1 MGNVIFVVIFV
12 IFCAFLLGAGLI
24 SKRWVKESS
33 DFVLAGREISTPI
46 NVVGVIAIGFAG
58 TTVTLAP
65 GFTIQYG
72 LLGGLGWGVIYSV
85 CGLLIFG
92 LLYSNFVRRSGAQT
106 LPEFLEMRYDGHTR
120 SVVAITSVIGMCGIM
135 ANNVVSS
142 VDNIAAFTGW
152 NRLAIT
158 AIIFAVIIVFTFV
171 SGLWATTIT
180 DLFQVLIGVIVVP
193 ATFFI
198 LAGRF
203 GWLDAISAN
212 WGAGDFMSQGF
223 VGALPGMK
231 LTYPSVF
238 NFIICFAVALVWGNN
253 YYWMKVANC
262 RSEKVARRSFVAAA
276 IILIVVFMVPL
287 CFIGG
292 YMGAFYP
299 EQLTLNGG
307 TVAPTGTYGYVAKTF
322 VSLFGSLVV
331 ISAVAASISTAS
343 TSALGASAVANRD
356 IYQRLINPKADAK
369 KSLKMSKIIMLL
381 IGVVTFVLCQF
392 PGGPTYLFAFANCWL
407 VPPAILLGLGAIWPR
422 FNGRGA
428 LWGAVC
434 GMATMAVFTLLDL
447 TKVFSINSYV
457 YLATLGLVVTLVVA
471 VIASLFG
478 QPKYYGRPGWE
489 RVPTASNRKE
499 VKLGELE
506 KQILEMLRIGHCY
519 MSDLTASTSALGAS
533 AVANRDIY
541 QRLINPK
548 ADAKKSLKMSK
559 IIMLLIGVVTFVLCQ
574 FPGGPT
580 YLFAFANC
588 WLVPPAILLGLGAIW
603 PRFNGRGALW
613 GAVCGM
619 ATMAVFTLL
628 DLTKVFSINSYVY
641 LATLGLVVTLVVA
654 VIASLFGQP
663 KYYGRPGWERVP
675 TASNRK
681 EVKLGE
687 LEKQILEM
695 LRIGH
700 CYMSDLTDAL
710 GVDSKTSGAA
720 VENLD
725 QGGYLVRAGMS
736 GSKFY
741 TFTITEKG
749 LAALPALSGKE
760 AEMAEEFLNPL
771 YVQLLKVVKEN
782 PEQQAEFVQKN
793 GIKSMRMS
801 AICSHLTRRGYVVEG
816 GLFKRKL
823 RITEKGAAA
832 LQKYA

>member
-72 LLGGLGWGVIYSV
+72 LLGGLGWGVIYS
-85 CGLLIFG
+85 
-92 LLYSNFVRRSGAQT
+92 
-106 LPEFLEMRYDGHTR
+106 
-120 SVVAITSVIGMCGIM
+120 
-135 ANNVVSS
+135 
-142 VDNIAAFTGW
+142 
-152 NRLAIT
+152 
-158 AIIFAVIIVFTFV
+158 
-171 SGLWATTIT
+171 
-180 DLFQVLIGVIVVP
+180 
-193 ATFFI
+193 
-198 LAGRF
+198 
-203 GWLDAISAN
+203 
-212 WGAGDFMSQGF
+212 
-223 VGALPGMK
+223 
-231 LTYPSVF
+231 
-238 NFIICFAVALVWGNN
+238 
-253 YYWMKVANC
+253 
-262 RSEKVARRSFVAAA
+262 
-276 IILIVVFMVPL
+276 
-287 CFIGG
+287 
-292 YMGAFYP
+292 
-299 EQLTLNGG
+299 
-307 TVAPTGTYGYVAKTF
+307 
-322 VSLFGSLVV
+322 
-331 ISAVAASISTAS
+331 
-343 TSALGASAVANRD
+343 
-356 IYQRLINPKADAK
+356 
-369 KSLKMSKIIMLL
+369 
-381 IGVVTFVLCQF
+381 
-392 PGGPTYLFAFANCWL
+392 
-407 VPPAILLGLGAIWPR
+407 
-422 FNGRGA
+422 
-428 LWGAVC
+428 
-434 GMATMAVFTLLDL
+434 
-447 TKVFSINSYV
+447 
-457 YLATLGLVVTLVVA
+457 
-471 VIASLFG
+471 
-478 QPKYYGRPGWE
+478 
-489 RVPTASNRKE
+489 
-499 VKLGELE
+499 
-506 KQILEMLRIGHCY
+506 
-519 MSDLTASTSALGAS
+519 
-533 AVANRDIY
+533 
-541 QRLINPK
+541 
-548 ADAKKSLKMSK
+548 
-559 IIMLLIGVVTFVLCQ
+559 
-574 FPGGPT
+574 
-580 YLFAFANC
+580 
-588 WLVPPAILLGLGAIW
+588 
-603 PRFNGRGALW
+603 
-613 GAVCGM
+613 VCGM

>member
-1 MGNVIFVVIFV
+1 
-12 IFCAFLLGAGLI
+12 
-24 SKRWVKESS
+24 
-33 DFVLAGREISTPI
+33 
-46 NVVGVIAIGFAG
+46 
-58 TTVTLAP
+58 
-65 GFTIQYG
+65 
-72 LLGGLGWGVIYSV
+72 
-85 CGLLIFG
+85 
-92 LLYSNFVRRSGAQT
+92 
-106 LPEFLEMRYDGHTR
+106 
-120 SVVAITSVIGMCGIM
+120 
-135 ANNVVSS
+135 
-142 VDNIAAFTGW
+142 
-152 NRLAIT
+152 
-158 AIIFAVIIVFTFV
+158 
-171 SGLWATTIT
+171 
-180 DLFQVLIGVIVVP
+180 
-193 ATFFI
+193 
-198 LAGRF
+198 
-203 GWLDAISAN
+203 
-212 WGAGDFMSQGF
+212 MSQGF

-299 EQLTLNGG
+299 ERLTLNGG

-369 KSLKMSKIIMLL
+369 KSLKMSKIIIVAHRRGHLRAL
-381 IGVVTFVLCQF
+381 PVPRRPHLPVRLCQ
-392 PGGPTYLFAFANCWL
+392 
-407 VPPAILLGLGAIWPR
+407 LLAGA
-422 FNGRGA
+422 
-428 LWGAVC
+428 
-434 GMATMAVFTLLDL
+434 
-447 TKVFSINSYV
+447 
-457 YLATLGLVVTLVVA
+457 
-471 VIASLFG
+471 
-478 QPKYYGRPGWE
+478 
-489 RVPTASNRKE
+489 
-499 VKLGELE
+499 
-506 KQILEMLRIGHCY
+506 
-519 MSDLTASTSALGAS
+519 
-533 AVANRDIY
+533 
-541 QRLINPK
+541 
-548 ADAKKSLKMSK
+548 
-559 IIMLLIGVVTFVLCQ
+559 
-574 FPGGPT
+574 
-580 YLFAFANC
+580 
-588 WLVPPAILLGLGAIW
+588 PAILLGLGAIW

-725 QGGYLVRAGMS
+725 QGGYLVRA
-736 GSKFY
+736 
-741 TFTITEKG
+741 
-749 LAALPALSGKE
+749 
-760 AEMAEEFLNPL
+760 
-771 YVQLLKVVKEN
+771 
-782 PEQQAEFVQKN
+782 
-793 GIKSMRMS
+793 
-801 AICSHLTRRGYVVEG
+801 
-816 GLFKRKL
+816 
-823 RITEKGAAA
+823 
-832 LQKYA
+832 

>member
-92 LLYSNFVRRSGAQT
+92 LLYANFVRRSGAQT

-428 LWGAVC
+428 LWGAS
-434 GMATMAVFTLLDL
+434 M
-447 TKVFSINSYV
+447 
-457 YLATLGLVVTLVVA
+457 
-471 VIASLFG
+471 
-478 QPKYYGRPGWE
+478 
-489 RVPTASNRKE
+489 
-499 VKLGELE
+499 
-506 KQILEMLRIGHCY
+506 
-519 MSDLTASTSALGAS
+519 
-533 AVANRDIY
+533 
-541 QRLINPK
+541 
-548 ADAKKSLKMSK
+548 
-559 IIMLLIGVVTFVLCQ
+559 
-574 FPGGPT
+574 
-580 YLFAFANC
+580 
-588 WLVPPAILLGLGAIW
+588 
-603 PRFNGRGALW
+603 
-613 GAVCGM
+613 
-619 ATMAVFTLL
+619 
-628 DLTKVFSINSYVY
+628 
-641 LATLGLVVTLVVA
+641 
-654 VIASLFGQP
+654 
-663 KYYGRPGWERVP
+663 
-675 TASNRK
+675 
-681 EVKLGE
+681 
-687 LEKQILEM
+687 
-695 LRIGH
+695 
-700 CYMSDLTDAL
+700 
-710 GVDSKTSGAA
+710 TSGAA
-720 VENLD
+720 VETRD

>member
-180 DLFQVLIGVIVVP
+180 DLFQV
-193 ATFFI
+193 
-198 LAGRF
+198 
-203 GWLDAISAN
+203 
-212 WGAGDFMSQGF
+212 
-223 VGALPGMK
+223 
-231 LTYPSVF
+231 
-238 NFIICFAVALVWGNN
+238 
-253 YYWMKVANC
+253 
-262 RSEKVARRSFVAAA
+262 
-276 IILIVVFMVPL
+276 
-287 CFIGG
+287 
-292 YMGAFYP
+292 
-299 EQLTLNGG
+299 
-307 TVAPTGTYGYVAKTF
+307 
-322 VSLFGSLVV
+322 
-331 ISAVAASISTAS
+331 
-343 TSALGASAVANRD
+343 
-356 IYQRLINPKADAK
+356 
-369 KSLKMSKIIMLL
+369 
-381 IGVVTFVLCQF
+381 
-392 PGGPTYLFAFANCWL
+392 
-407 VPPAILLGLGAIWPR
+407 
-422 FNGRGA
+422 
-428 LWGAVC
+428 
-434 GMATMAVFTLLDL
+434 
-447 TKVFSINSYV
+447 
-457 YLATLGLVVTLVVA
+457 
-471 VIASLFG
+471 
-478 QPKYYGRPGWE
+478 
-489 RVPTASNRKE
+489 
-499 VKLGELE
+499 
-506 KQILEMLRIGHCY
+506 
-519 MSDLTASTSALGAS
+519 
-533 AVANRDIY
+533 
-541 QRLINPK
+541 
-548 ADAKKSLKMSK
+548 
-559 IIMLLIGVVTFVLCQ
+559 LIGVVTFVLCQ

-823 RITEKGAAA
+823 RIAEKGAAA

>member
-343 TSALGASAVANRD
+343 TSALGA
-356 IYQRLINPKADAK
+356 
-369 KSLKMSKIIMLL
+369 
-381 IGVVTFVLCQF
+381 
-392 PGGPTYLFAFANCWL
+392 
-407 VPPAILLGLGAIWPR
+407 
-422 FNGRGA
+422 
-428 LWGAVC
+428 
-434 GMATMAVFTLLDL
+434 
-447 TKVFSINSYV
+447 
-457 YLATLGLVVTLVVA
+457 
-471 VIASLFG
+471 
-478 QPKYYGRPGWE
+478 
-489 RVPTASNRKE
+489 
-499 VKLGELE
+499 
-506 KQILEMLRIGHCY
+506 
-519 MSDLTASTSALGAS
+519 
-533 AVANRDIY
+533 
-541 QRLINPK
+541 
-548 ADAKKSLKMSK
+548 
-559 IIMLLIGVVTFVLCQ
+559 
-574 FPGGPT
+574 
-580 YLFAFANC
+580 
-588 WLVPPAILLGLGAIW
+588 IW

>member
-1 MGNVIFVVIFV
+1 MTTATANKVKAPKKGFKLDRQMIPTLAAVVIF
-12 IFCAFLLGAGLI
+12 ILMIIMGQALFGTYIRLGFISSLFIDHAYLI
-24 SKRWVKESS
+24 I
-33 DFVLAGREISTPI
+33 LA
-46 NVVGVIAIGFAG
+46 VAM
-58 TTVTLAP
+58 
-65 GFTIQYG
+65 
-72 LLGGLGWGVIYSV
+72 
-85 CGLLIFG
+85 
-92 LLYSNFVRRSGAQT
+92 T
-106 LPEFLEMRYDGHTR
+106 LPILTGGIDL
-120 SVVAITSVIGMCGIM
+120 SVGAIVAITAVVGLKL
-135 ANNVVSS
+135 AN
-142 VDNIAAFTGW
+142 AG
-152 NRLAIT
+152 
-158 AIIFAVIIVFTFV
+158 
-171 SGLWATTIT
+171 
-180 DLFQVLIGVIVVP
+180 VP
-193 ATFFI
+193 AF
-198 LAGRF
+198 
-203 GWLDAISAN
+203 
-212 WGAGDFMSQGF
+212 
-223 VGALPGMK
+223 
-231 LTYPSVF
+231 
-238 NFIICFAVALVWGNN
+238 LV
-253 YYWMKVANC
+253 M
-262 RSEKVARRSFVAAA
+262 
-276 IILIVVFMVPL
+276 
-287 CFIGG
+287 
-292 YMGAFYP
+292 
-299 EQLTLNGG
+299 
-307 TVAPTGTYGYVAKTF
+307 
-322 VSLFGSLVV
+322 
-331 ISAVAASISTAS
+331 
-343 TSALGASAVANRD
+343 
-356 IYQRLINPKADAK
+356 
-369 KSLKMSKIIMLL
+369 
-381 IGVVTFVLCQF
+381 
-392 PGGPTYLFAFANCWL
+392 
-407 VPPAILLGLGAIWPR
+407 
-422 FNGRGA
+422 
-428 LWGAVC
+428 
-434 GMATMAVFTLLDL
+434 
-447 TKVFSINSYV
+447 
-457 YLATLGLVVTLVVA
+457 
-471 VIASLFG
+471 
-478 QPKYYGRPGWE
+478 
-489 RVPTASNRKE
+489 
-499 VKLGELE
+499 
-506 KQILEMLRIGHCY
+506 
-519 MSDLTASTSALGAS
+519 
-533 AVANRDIY
+533 
-541 QRLINPK
+541 
-548 ADAKKSLKMSK
+548 

-782 PEQQAEFVQKN
+782 PEQQAEFVQRN

>member
-1 MGNVIFVVIFV
+1 M
-12 IFCAFLLGAGLI
+12 
-24 SKRWVKESS
+24 
-33 DFVLAGREISTPI
+33 
-46 NVVGVIAIGFAG
+46 
-58 TTVTLAP
+58 
-65 GFTIQYG
+65 
-72 LLGGLGWGVIYSV
+72 
-85 CGLLIFG
+85 
-92 LLYSNFVRRSGAQT
+92 
-106 LPEFLEMRYDGHTR
+106 
-120 SVVAITSVIGMCGIM
+120 
-135 ANNVVSS
+135 
-142 VDNIAAFTGW
+142 
-152 NRLAIT
+152 
-158 AIIFAVIIVFTFV
+158 
-171 SGLWATTIT
+171 
-180 DLFQVLIGVIVVP
+180 
-193 ATFFI
+193 
-198 LAGRF
+198 
-203 GWLDAISAN
+203 
-212 WGAGDFMSQGF
+212 
-223 VGALPGMK
+223 
-231 LTYPSVF
+231 
-238 NFIICFAVALVWGNN
+238 
-253 YYWMKVANC
+253 
-262 RSEKVARRSFVAAA
+262 AAA

-392 PGGPTYLFAFANCWL
+392 PGGPTYLFAF
-407 VPPAILLGLGAIWPR
+407 
-422 FNGRGA
+422 
-428 LWGAVC
+428 
-434 GMATMAVFTLLDL
+434 D
-447 TKVFSINSYV
+447 
-457 YLATLGLVVTLVVA
+457 
-471 VIASLFG
+471 
-478 QPKYYGRPGWE
+478 
-489 RVPTASNRKE
+489 
-499 VKLGELE
+499 
-506 KQILEMLRIGHCY
+506 
-519 MSDLTASTSALGAS
+519 
-533 AVANRDIY
+533 
-541 QRLINPK
+541 
-548 ADAKKSLKMSK
+548 
-559 IIMLLIGVVTFVLCQ
+559 
-574 FPGGPT
+574 
-580 YLFAFANC
+580 
-588 WLVPPAILLGLGAIW
+588 
-603 PRFNGRGALW
+603 GRGALW

>member
-1 MGNVIFVVIFV
+1 MGNVIVVVIFV

-519 MSDLTASTSALGAS
+519 MSDLT
-533 AVANRDIY
+533 
-541 QRLINPK
+541 
-548 ADAKKSLKMSK
+548 
-559 IIMLLIGVVTFVLCQ
+559 
-574 FPGGPT
+574 
-580 YLFAFANC
+580 
-588 WLVPPAILLGLGAIW
+588 
-603 PRFNGRGALW
+603 
-613 GAVCGM
+613 
-619 ATMAVFTLL
+619 
-628 DLTKVFSINSYVY
+628 
-641 LATLGLVVTLVVA
+641 
-654 VIASLFGQP
+654 
-663 KYYGRPGWERVP
+663 
-675 TASNRK
+675 
-681 EVKLGE
+681 
-687 LEKQILEM
+687 
-695 LRIGH
+695 
-700 CYMSDLTDAL
+700 DAL

-771 YVQLLKVVKEN
+771 YVQLLKGGKEN

-823 RITEKGAAA
+823 RITKKGAAA